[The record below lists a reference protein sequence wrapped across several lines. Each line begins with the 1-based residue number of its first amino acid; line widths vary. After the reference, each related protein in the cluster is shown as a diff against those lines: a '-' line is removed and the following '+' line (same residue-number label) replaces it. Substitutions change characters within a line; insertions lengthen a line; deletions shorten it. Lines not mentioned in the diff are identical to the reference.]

1 MLAFKILQPFYFSW
15 FYKNLLTITITLL
28 LISHRERFV
37 MDFEKLTELIIQ
49 LEVDLIGSAVQEA
62 LKEKKSPFD
71 VLNALTKGMDEV
83 GRRYEQKEYYLT
95 ELVLAGETM
104 KEAFKVLKP
113 ALAAADKSTNKVKI
127 ILATVKGDNHDIG
140 KNILG
145 SLLLSSGFELYD
157 LGMDVSDSV
166 IVNKVKE
173 TGANIIALSSLLTM
187 TVEQIKVVHE
197 ALKKAGLRD
206 KVKLI
211 VGGAP
216 LNKDLAMKLGADDFA
231 EDAVDG
237 VKHIKK
243 LAAS

>member
-1 MLAFKILQPFYFSW
+1 
-15 FYKNLLTITITLL
+15 
-28 LISHRERFV
+28 
-37 MDFEKLTELIIQ
+37 MDFEKLTELIIE
-49 LEVDLIGSAVQEA
+49 LEVDDIADAVKIA
-62 LKEKKSPFD
+62 LEEDNKNPFD

-83 GRRYEQKEYYLT
+83 GRRYEEKEYYLT

-104 KEAFKVLKP
+104 KEAFKVLQP
-113 ALAAADKSTNKVKI
+113 ALAAADQSIDKTKI

-157 LGMDVSDSV
+157 LGMDISEDV
-166 IVNKVKE
+166 IVEKVKE
-173 TGANIIALSSLLTM
+173 TGAKIIALSSLLTM
-187 TVEQIKVVHE
+187 TVEQIKAVDE
-197 ALKKAGLRD
+197 ALKAAGIRD

-216 LNKDLAMKLGADDFA
+216 LNMELAKRLGADDFA

-243 LAAS
+243 LAEM